1 MLQLE
6 ARLCAGDAKLE
17 ATNDRC
23 GVSSTS
29 SSLLLPPIV
38 FIASAQALK
47 RSLCPFP
54 PSPPTSNHT
63 HTHAPTA
70 GWRVWK
76 TRSMPYWRTYSVARA
91 SDSSRDRGTVPKP
104 SCLAPFKNR
113 VFIIGMTGLPLSP
126 RIATIQRGDDGAFCR
141 WDTSPAGLNLT
152 CSFPHFARIRS
163 PLHFRALAPYPI
175 VLKEARTC
183 AIRDSCLHP
192 AGCYDIQNGD
202 SGCYDIKNG
211 DVSPQLCNSWRI
223 LCSVWMS
230 STSLASEVACPGTP
244 NRGSQLRPSP
254 LPPLPAICCPHSVP
268 SPPSDALSCTVH
280 SAGSVAALRSLV
292 FMAAGSLVG
301 REGGFY

>member
-23 GVSSTS
+23 GLSSTFVNPY
-29 SSLLLPPIV
+29 SLYCL
-38 FIASAQALK
+38 
-47 RSLCPFP
+47 RSIGPCPFT
-54 PSPPTSNHT
+54 PSPPTNNHT

-113 VFIIGMTGLPLSP
+113 VSIIGMTGLPLSP
-126 RIATIQRGDDGAFCR
+126 RIATIKPAGLVCHGALCR

-183 AIRDSCLHP
+183 AICDRCLHP
-192 AGCYDIQNGD
+192 AGCYDIKNGD
-202 SGCYDIKNG
+202 AGCYDIKNG
-211 DVSPQLCNSWRI
+211 DVSPQLSNSWRI

-230 STSLASEVACPGTP
+230 STSLA
-244 NRGSQLRPSP
+244 
-254 LPPLPAICCPHSVP
+254 
-268 SPPSDALSCTVH
+268 
-280 SAGSVAALRSLV
+280 
-292 FMAAGSLVG
+292 
-301 REGGFY
+301 